1 MATAIAL
8 DPVSELRQMVDTRNG
23 VEPLITVADDTALVS
38 FQLGGGV
45 YTELWMLGERGW
57 QLRGTHGNAG

>member
-1 MATAIAL
+1 
-8 DPVSELRQMVDTRNG
+8 MVDGRNG